1 MTDTQILKFTPKD
14 AAKDP
19 DHVLE
24 CAIGEYESVFV
35 IGWNKDG
42 TLDPRSSTSLS
53 PAQLNYMIDIFKHK
67 LLNGDY
73 TE

>member
-1 MTDTQILKFTPKD
+1 MTDSQILKFTPKD

-24 CAIGEYESVFV
+24 RAKGVYDSVFI
-35 IGWNKDG
+35 IGYDKDG
-42 TLDPRSSTSLS
+42 NIDQRASTNLKPSEV
-53 PAQLNYMIDIFKHK
+53 NYLIDIFKHK